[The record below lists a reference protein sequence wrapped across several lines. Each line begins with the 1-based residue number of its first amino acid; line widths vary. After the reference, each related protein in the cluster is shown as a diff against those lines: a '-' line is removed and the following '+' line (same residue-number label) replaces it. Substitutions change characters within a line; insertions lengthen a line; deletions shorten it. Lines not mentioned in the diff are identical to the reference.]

1 MKKLLILSFFMMS
14 ISIIYSQT
22 RGIVLDANNMPLNE
36 VNILFSDQNILLYSN
51 EKGEF
56 VTGLDI
62 PNNSYIH
69 FYKNGY
75 TSKVLKY
82 KSDVELKVILEKL
95 HISLDEVRV
104 TESRSELGN
113 SKLVNIETKSLSP
126 LSSNSMAESIA
137 QLSGVDMISSGL
149 GIQKVVV
156 RGLSGMRVVSYLNGM
171 QINNQQWAND
181 HGIGFT
187 DLGLNEVELIKG
199 ASALK
204 YGSEAIGGLL
214 YFKDYPFISSNKVKG
229 FVATKFNNSSF
240 LSSNKFGLKW
250 NKKNLHFN
258 IYGQYSISSDYR
270 LPDNTYLFN
279 SRFNQNAI
287 KFSLAY
293 RHKNWQNIFR
303 YQFHAEAPGIPGH
316 IHGDPS
322 EVELTELTSSSLD
335 LSTDYKETRP
345 TQFVNNQ
352 LFIYESNYMINKFK
366 FGFYAGHFI
375 NNLIE
380 YEKWTR
386 PAFDLRLSNTLL
398 SPSIRYSSDELTLHL
413 GSQLILQENKNNIN
427 DRLVPDASSFNLGNY
442 AIVDYEK
449 DNFGINFGIRY
460 DYKNLEA
467 NDKNGGFNL
476 DYDEKFSSTS
486 FSTGIFYK
494 LIDHIFRITYSGAY
508 RSPHFSELFS
518 NGVHHGTS
526 RYEIGDEQL
535 KIEYANQLDFKYQWS
550 NEHLGIVLN
559 PFIQDIS
566 DFISVNPTDS
576 FIEGFKVYNYI
587 QYNKVQ
593 IKGIEMNL
601 HYHPHQ
607 LHNLHFE
614 QSYSF
619 LQTTNQDDEDGLAL
633 VPANSIKTKV
643 LFDFNDY
650 KRLLKYKFDYISIYH
665 THKFKQDSY
674 AEYEEAT
681 DSYNVANLE
690 LGLKFNSQFHCSLAL
705 HNILNETYTPHVSRL
720 RAIAGGV
727 PNPGR
732 FLSIDL
738 KYEF

>member
-56 VTGLDI
+56 VAGLDI

-149 GIQKVVV
+149 GIQKLVV

-258 IYGQYSISSDYR
+258 IYGQY
-270 LPDNTYLFN
+270 
-279 SRFNQNAI
+279 
-287 KFSLAY
+287 
-293 RHKNWQNIFR
+293 
-303 YQFHAEAPGIPGH
+303 
-316 IHGDPS
+316 
-322 EVELTELTSSSLD
+322 
-335 LSTDYKETRP
+335 
-345 TQFVNNQ
+345 
-352 LFIYESNYMINKFK
+352 
-366 FGFYAGHFI
+366 
-375 NNLIE
+375 
-380 YEKWTR
+380 
-386 PAFDLRLSNTLL
+386 
-398 SPSIRYSSDELTLHL
+398 
-413 GSQLILQENKNNIN
+413 
-427 DRLVPDASSFNLGNY
+427 
-442 AIVDYEK
+442 
-449 DNFGINFGIRY
+449 
-460 DYKNLEA
+460 
-467 NDKNGGFNL
+467 
-476 DYDEKFSSTS
+476 
-486 FSTGIFYK
+486 
-494 LIDHIFRITYSGAY
+494 
-508 RSPHFSELFS
+508 
-518 NGVHHGTS
+518 
-526 RYEIGDEQL
+526 
-535 KIEYANQLDFKYQWS
+535 
-550 NEHLGIVLN
+550 
-559 PFIQDIS
+559 
-566 DFISVNPTDS
+566 
-576 FIEGFKVYNYI
+576 
-587 QYNKVQ
+587 
-593 IKGIEMNL
+593 
-601 HYHPHQ
+601 
-607 LHNLHFE
+607 
-614 QSYSF
+614 
-619 LQTTNQDDEDGLAL
+619 
-633 VPANSIKTKV
+633 
-643 LFDFNDY
+643 
-650 KRLLKYKFDYISIYH
+650 
-665 THKFKQDSY
+665 
-674 AEYEEAT
+674 
-681 DSYNVANLE
+681 
-690 LGLKFNSQFHCSLAL
+690 
-705 HNILNETYTPHVSRL
+705 
-720 RAIAGGV
+720 
-727 PNPGR
+727 
-732 FLSIDL
+732 
-738 KYEF
+738 